1 MHVKLMYNHTRNNFL
16 FCSNKCSRNYIDTQ
30 LKCKNTCLKKYGT
43 DNQMQNKIINEK
55 RINTCLKKYGVLNPL
70 QNKTIR
76 KKYEETCLKKY
87 GTKYIS
93 KNKEIIT
100 KQKISRQQKYFN
112 IIISKFSN
120 IVEPLF
126 SSINYTN
133 TNIKYTWKCKKC
145 RKYF

>member
-16 FCSNKCSRNYIDTQ
+16 FCSNKCSRNFIETQ
-30 LKCKNTCLKKYGT
+30 LKYKNTCLKKYGKS
-43 DNQMQNKIINEK
+43 NQMQNKIINEK

-93 KNKEIIT
+93 KNKEIIK
-100 KQKISRQQKYFN
+100 KQIISRQQKYFK

-126 SSINYTN
+126 SLKDYTN
-133 TNIKYTWKCKKC
+133 TKTKYKWKCKKC